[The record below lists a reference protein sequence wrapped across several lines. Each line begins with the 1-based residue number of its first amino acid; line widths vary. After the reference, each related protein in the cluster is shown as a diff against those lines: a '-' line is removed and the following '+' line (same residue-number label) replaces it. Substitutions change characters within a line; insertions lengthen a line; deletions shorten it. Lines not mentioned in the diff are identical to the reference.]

1 MNKLLIFLIIFIIS
15 ISIGC
20 NKTPQYYEISGNV
33 KKFISQESISGANI
47 YLDAK
52 KLENGIYNS
61 SFTNINNTQSKTDGT
76 YFMDFEE
83 ETVSEYRFR
92 VSKEGFFDYEVEV
105 SVDEL
110 QSSFS
115 YKKDFTLYE
124 VAWIELKVKNTTPQA
139 IDDEI
144 NYRFINIAV
153 SGKDCC
159 SNEQIQG
166 IGPAYSATNLCRSQ
180 SDEWIKIEWVV
191 KKNGSQHIYYDSVWT
206 EANKTVTKSINY

>member
-1 MNKLLIFLIIFIIS
+1 MYKILILLIIS
-15 ISIGC
+15 VFTFSIAC
-20 NKTPQYYEISGNV
+20 NKTPQYYEISGNIKNV
-33 KKFISQESISGANI
+33 NTQEALSGVSV

-52 KLENGIYNS
+52 KLENGVYNS
-61 SFTNINNTQSKTDGT
+61 SFTNISSAQSNSQGNYSIDI
-76 YFMDFEE
+76 EE
-83 ETVSEYRFR
+83 DKVSEYRFR
-92 VSKEGFFDYEVEV
+92 VSKDGYFEYEEEV

-115 YKKDFTLYE
+115 FKKDFTLYE
-124 VAWIELKVKNTTPQA
+124 EAWIELKVKNTTPQA

-166 IGPAYSATNLCRSQ
+166 IGPAYSVTNLCRAQ

-206 EANKTVTKSINY
+206 EAGKTVTKSIDY